1 MEGAVEVHGT
11 LSPRDPPGS
20 MNMNIDGDLNLQSDG
35 LLVIEIAG
43 VNSASDYDVLIV
55 SGIANL
61 AATLEI
67 KLVDGFVPGD
77 TDTFDF
83 LSALG

>member
-11 LSPRDPPGS
+11 LSPGDPPGS
-20 MNMNIDGDLNLQSDG
+20 MNIDGDLNLQSDG

-55 SGIANL
+55 SGIADL
-61 AATLEI
+61 AGTLEI